1 MSVFPTQMYC
11 EGTDRRLPLI
21 LRKGEKQ
28 LWEQIWL
35 AAASYTHAITSLK
48 SVLLTLGSA
57 IGAVMLVYGGI
68 KFAMAFRQ
76 MDQQGEHQA
85 VYSVVAGG
93 VLVGLSALVT
103 ALT

>member
-1 MSVFPTQMYC
+1 M
-11 EGTDRRLPLI
+11 G
-21 LRKGEKQ
+21 
-28 LWEQIWL
+28 
-35 AAASYTHAITSLK
+35 YTHAIDSLK
-48 SVLLTLGSA
+48 GVLIILGTS

-93 VLVGLSALVT
+93 VLLGLGAFV
-103 ALT
+103 AVLT

>member
-1 MSVFPTQMYC
+1 MT
-11 EGTDRRLPLI
+11 GTAI
-21 LRKGEKQ
+21 
-28 LWEQIWL
+28 L
-35 AAASYTHAITSLK
+35 AAASYTHAMTSLK
-48 SVLLTLGSA
+48 GVLISIGSA

-93 VLVGLSALVT
+93 VLIGLSALVN

>member
-1 MSVFPTQMYC
+1 MGNMV
-11 EGTDRRLPLI
+11 
-21 LRKGEKQ
+21 
-28 LWEQIWL
+28 L
-35 AAASYTHAITSLK
+35 AAASYTKAITSLK

-85 VYSVVAGG
+85 VYFIFLEVNSVARDRF
-93 VLVGLSALVT
+93 LLQEL
-103 ALT
+103 

>member
-1 MSVFPTQMYC
+1 MGANTM
-11 EGTDRRLPLI
+11 I
-21 LRKGEKQ
+21 
-28 LWEQIWL
+28 L
-35 AAASYTHAITSLK
+35 AAGYMHAITSLK
-48 SVLLTLGSA
+48 SVLLTLGSSM
-57 IGAVMLVYGGI
+57 GAVMLVYGGI

-93 VLVGLSALVT
+93 VLIGLSALVS